1 MADDPDAPQQIET
14 QADFGRH
21 LTVLKEHAGLR
32 VREVGRLSGI
42 PVSTVGDYFS
52 GRHLPTDRQQLIRI
66 LQACGEADPARIA
79 QWEAALQRVRRLPGR
94 RTGTPYRGLA
104 RFETEDARWFFG
116 REDVT
121 QQLVSLAAESSALPL
136 MLVGPSGAGKSSVL
150 RAGVVPRLSELA
162 LVAPGIAGPVT
173 VLEPTATPVA
183 DLKARIAGLAGPD
196 DSDADSDD
204 GGGGRPTVIVDQFEA
219 VFTRCPDEAQRR
231 EFITQVCELAGTA
244 LVILALRADFYD
256 HAIRYPGLA
265 SALQSRQV
273 VLGPMTAEQVRSAI
287 IEPARLARVT
297 VEEGLVGL
305 LLADLAPRDAGV
317 NAAGDTGPAAAYEP
331 GALPLLSH
339 AMLATWSRSH
349 GGALAVADYVASG
362 RIRDALTQTAE
373 RGYDSLSADQQRLAR
388 RLFLRLV
395 HVADDLP
402 PSRATVELSELR
414 DWGGADTRARADAD
428 RVLATFVDERMI
440 TVGAG
445 TAQITHDALLT
456 AWPRLRSWIE
466 GGTEGLRTRRRITEG
481 ARAWADAGRE
491 SAALWRGS
499 QLAVARDWAADEDN
513 RASLPALAAEFVAAS
528 IAEHTAMRRAERR
541 RTRRLRGVVAVLTV
555 LVLGVA
561 GLSVYAFRQ
570 RQAAA
575 DATDAAVAA
584 SRSANSREA
593 AIEAGQVRAQD
604 PSVAAQLSVAAYGIA
619 HTPQATAS
627 LLESTGAPSAARII
641 DSSGIVQC
649 VTVSPDRRLLAAAG
663 ADGTLRLWNVAVP
676 GHPSPVATLVRA
688 DGQDPLYTAAF
699 SPGGTV
705 LAAAG
710 AGQVVRLWNV
720 SDPARPVPLGRPLT
734 GPASTVYSVAFSPD
748 GKTLAAASA
757 DKTVRLWDVSN
768 PARAVPLG
776 QPLTGPGG
784 YVESVAFSPDGKTL
798 AAASADKTV
807 WLWDVT
813 DPTQPLPYSG
823 MPLTGPAAMTTAVA
837 FSPDGHTL
845 AAGSQDDKVWLW
857 TLGAGTATPDG
868 TLTGATNW
876 VNTVA
881 FSPDGTSVA
890 AGTSDAGVLVWN
902 RASHALTATLPG
914 PQPVTSVSWDGTGRI
929 ASGDADG
936 TVTLWTLPSP
946 VLAAADKTTAVA
958 YSPDGR
964 TLAVGG
970 QDVELWNP
978 ASREPDATRSL
989 PAGTIVNGLAFS
1001 PDGHLIAA
1009 AYSDRTVR
1017 LLDAR
1022 TLKPLGAPFAVT
1034 ASGNA
1039 ETVAF
1044 SPDGHT
1050 LATGG
1055 DDGTVRLWSV
1065 TDPARPRPLS
1075 SVHDS
1080 GLSYVYTVE
1089 FAPDGKTLAAAST
1102 DNLTRLWGV
1111 TDPAHPVQLGKPLGG
1126 FASYAIGLAF
1136 TRDSR
1141 LLAVGSAD
1149 KTIRLWNVAD
1159 PAHPVQVGTPL
1170 TGPAGYVWAL
1180 AFSPDDA
1187 TLAAGV
1193 TDGTVWLWRVTS
1205 PASPALIATLTGP
1218 AGHVYS
1224 VGFAPSGGQLAASS
1238 DDGTVHL
1245 WNVSPAAARAQ
1256 VCANLGQP
1264 LTRAEWSVYV
1274 PGVPYRAP
1282 CS

>member
-1 MADDPDAPQQIET
+1 MADDLGAPERIET

-21 LTVLKEHAGLR
+21 LTVLKERAGLR

-66 LQACGEADPARIA
+66 LQVCGEADPARIA

-162 LVAPGIAGPVT
+162 SVAPGIAGPVT

-183 DLKARIAGLAGPD
+183 DLKAKLAQPVAGPD
-196 DSDADSDD
+196 GDD
-204 GGGGRPTVIVDQFEA
+204 DGGRPTVIVDQFEA

-231 EFITQVCELAGTA
+231 EFITELCELAGTA

-256 HAIRYPGLA
+256 HAIRYHGLA

-273 VLGPMTAEQVRSAI
+273 VLGPMTAEQVRRAI

-305 LLADLAPRDAGV
+305 LLADLAPRNAGV
-317 NAAGDTGPAAAYEP
+317 NAADGTGPAGAYEP

-349 GGALAVADYVASG
+349 GGARAVADYVASG

-373 RGYDSLSADQQRLAR
+373 RAYDSLSADQRRLAR

-414 DWGGADTRARADAD
+414 DWGDADTQARADAD

-440 TVGAG
+440 IVDAE

-466 GGTEGLRTRRRITEG
+466 SGTEGLRTRRRITEG

-499 QLAVARDWAADEDN
+499 QLAVDRDWAAGEDN
-513 RASLPALAAEFVAAS
+513 RASIPALAAEFVAAS

-570 RQAAA
+570 RQVAA
-575 DATDAAVAA
+575 DATGSALAA

-604 PSVAAQLSVAAYGIA
+604 PSIAAQLSVAAYGIA

-627 LLESTGAPSAARII
+627 LLESTGAPSAARIV
-641 DSSGIVQC
+641 DSSGIVQS
-649 VTVSPDRRLLAAAG
+649 VTLSPDRRLLAAAG
-663 ADGTLRLWNVAVP
+663 ADGTLRLWNVAAP

-688 DGQDPLYTAAF
+688 DGQAPLYTAAF
-699 SPGGTV
+699 SPDGTV

-734 GPASTVYSVAFSPD
+734 GLTSTVY
-748 GKTLAAASA
+748 
-757 DKTVRLWDVSN
+757 
-768 PARAVPLG
+768 
-776 QPLTGPGG
+776 
-784 YVESVAFSPDGKTL
+784 SVAFSPDGKTL

-813 DPTQPLPYSG
+813 DPAQPFPYSG
-823 MPLTGPAAMTTAVA
+823 MPLTGPTAMTTAVA
-837 FSPDGHTL
+837 FSRDGHTL

-857 TLGAGTATPDG
+857 TLGAGTATPEG

-902 RASHALTATLPG
+902 RASRALTATLPG
-914 PQPVTSVSWDGTGRI
+914 PQPVTSVSWDGAGRI

-958 YSPDGR
+958 S
-964 TLAVGG
+964 
-970 QDVELWNP
+970 
-978 ASREPDATRSL
+978 
-989 PAGTIVNGLAFS
+989 
-1001 PDGHLIAA
+1001 
-1009 AYSDRTVR
+1009 
-1017 LLDAR
+1017 AR
-1022 TLKPLGAPFAVT
+1022 TAGG
-1034 ASGNA
+1034 SR
-1039 ETVAF
+1039 
-1044 SPDGHT
+1044 SPGRMSSCGT
-1050 LATGG
+1050 RLAARRT
-1055 DDGTVRLWSV
+1055 RRARSR
-1065 TDPARPRPLS
+1065 PARSSTGWPSPPTATSSRPP
-1075 SVHDS
+1075 
-1080 GLSYVYTVE
+1080 T
-1089 FAPDGKTLAAAST
+1089 AIA
-1102 DNLTRLWGV
+1102 RWG
-1111 TDPAHPVQLGKPLGG
+1111 
-1126 FASYAIGLAF
+1126 S
-1136 TRDSR
+1136 
-1141 LLAVGSAD
+1141 
-1149 KTIRLWNVAD
+1149 
-1159 PAHPVQVGTPL
+1159 
-1170 TGPAGYVWAL
+1170 
-1180 AFSPDDA
+1180 
-1187 TLAAGV
+1187 
-1193 TDGTVWLWRVTS
+1193 
-1205 PASPALIATLTGP
+1205 
-1218 AGHVYS
+1218 
-1224 VGFAPSGGQLAASS
+1224 
-1238 DDGTVHL
+1238 
-1245 WNVSPAAARAQ
+1245 
-1256 VCANLGQP
+1256 
-1264 LTRAEWSVYV
+1264 LTRA
-1274 PGVPYRAP
+1274 P
-1282 CS
+1282 